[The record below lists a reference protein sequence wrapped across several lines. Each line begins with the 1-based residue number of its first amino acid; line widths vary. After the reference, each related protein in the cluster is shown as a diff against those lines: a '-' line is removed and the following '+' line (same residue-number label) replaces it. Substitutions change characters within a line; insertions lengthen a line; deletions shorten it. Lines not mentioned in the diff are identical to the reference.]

1 VGCEKCDEDLRAA
14 KIALMLSQNENS
26 ALKSKIQEYEESLNS
41 WNKLLLSSLPQAGS
55 EVLSLQEFS
64 SHTKINVTALAGSL
78 GNLLTLANSP
88 SDNFLQTSQNYQN
101 EASSL
106 TDSFIKFLQSTFSFA
121 ASSSLT
127 KKQCQN
133 LFKDYKSAVDS
144 LAQCNNVLTGQRQTK

>member
-1 VGCEKCDEDLRAA
+1 
-14 KIALMLSQNENS
+14 MLSQNENT
-26 ALKSKIQEYEESLNS
+26 ALKGKIQEYEESLSS

-106 TDSFIKFLQSTFSFA
+106 SDSFVKFVQSTFSFA
-121 ASSSLT
+121 GSSSQT
-127 KKQCQN
+127 KKQCQS

-144 LAQCNNVLTGQRQTK
+144 LSQCNDALTGQKQAK